1 MNTSR
6 SKLGIGAACALVA
19 AVVLWFTIFRPSDE
33 ARIQKTLDR
42 LAKAVSVRAN
52 DNVIARAGRLR
63 SELKEVA
70 SDDVSVDVPDVS
82 LHVSGREKVVDGATK
97 AQMVFNSAA
106 VELTGMTIKIDD
118 AKTVATADGLALVT
132 ADRGGERKIDKRDV
146 HFLLRNDDGWRVTSI
161 DVRPRQDD

>member
-1 MNTSR
+1 MSASR
-6 SKLGIGAACALVA
+6 SKLAIGGACAFVA

-42 LAKAVSVRAN
+42 LAKAVSVKAD
-52 DNVIARAGRLR
+52 DNVLARAGRLR
-63 SELKEVA
+63 SELKEITT
-70 SDDVSVDVPDVS
+70 DDVSVDVPEIS
-82 LHVSGREKVVDGATK
+82 LRVFGREKVVDGATK

-118 AKTVATADGLALVT
+118 AKTMAKADGIAFVT
-132 ADRGGERKIDKRDV
+132 GDRGGERKIDKRDV
-146 HFLLRNDDGWRVTSI
+146 HFLLRNDDGWRVTTI